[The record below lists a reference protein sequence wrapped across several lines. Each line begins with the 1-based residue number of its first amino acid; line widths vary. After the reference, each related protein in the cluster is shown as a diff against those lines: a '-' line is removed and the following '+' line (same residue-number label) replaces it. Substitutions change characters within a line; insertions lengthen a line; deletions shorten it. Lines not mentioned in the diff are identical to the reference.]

1 MHELHSSTKGFAPWA
16 ARDSRREDQQEAD
29 GRVMSRK
36 VWRPNQYSSVVATS
50 KKQRG
55 AISWQHAKL
64 GPYYEMHDDDFPVC
78 VP

>member
-1 MHELHSSTKGFAPWA
+1 MHELQLDERLCPWV
-16 ARDSRREDQQEAD
+16 ARHSRRENQQEAD
-29 GRVMSRK
+29 ERVMSRE
-36 VWRPNQYSSVVATS
+36 VWRPNQYSSVVAMS

-64 GPYYEMHDDDFPVC
+64 GPYYEMHDDDFPVS

>member
-1 MHELHSSTKGFAPWA
+1 
-16 ARDSRREDQQEAD
+16 
-29 GRVMSRK
+29 MSRE
-36 VWRPNQYSSVVATS
+36 VWRPNQYSSVVAMS

-64 GPYYEMHDDDFPVC
+64 GPYYEMHDDDFPVS